1 MLKKNST
8 ISVNGEEETKKE
20 ISELTERIVK
30 VYKMIFDKKKREDE
44 IFEIRQ
50 KVYLKLN
57 QGRKVYSLLRMF
69 KWKVERLLRTYRA
82 ELSYDEDKKWR
93 DKVIITEKAVAR
105 IRNER
110 KAMIDAAKAQELL
123 IENLPDP
130 PEDDEFEETL
140 QKLKQLDE
148 ELMNGKNEVAVEK
161 EMKVKAMKVEIKML
175 ADNSSDVKVHS
186 KRNVVKRNGKDD
198 VFDVDELFGKKI
210 VLSNDLNTD
219 DYRNEVTDYKE
230 ETYENDSDEYKFKVN
245 GLDIQLEE
253 RELREAENKTRIKL
267 YDKIDPGTEPVVAKH
282 DGVMFMQVLSQ
293 TGKEDEVDKR
303 MNVTAIVALLQA
315 ILAVL
320 LVIGKTLQEQSQ
332 LAARLSQLSR
342 PSLLSQ
348 LQPEAS
354 LFPSSSCTCQAESRV
369 CCVVTTAFTAKVF
382 SMANKVSTSVMWL
395 REIWVAV
402 SVVKKRLTADI
413 ANTLYQVGCVVFDI
427 LVPEAAFE
435 RV

>member
-1 MLKKNST
+1 M
-8 ISVNGEEETKKE
+8 
-20 ISELTERIVK
+20 
-30 VYKMIFDKKKREDE
+30 
-44 IFEIRQ
+44 
-50 KVYLKLN
+50 
-57 QGRKVYSLLRMF
+57 
-69 KWKVERLLRTYRA
+69 
-82 ELSYDEDKKWR
+82 
-93 DKVIITEKAVAR
+93 
-105 IRNER
+105 
-110 KAMIDAAKAQELL
+110 L
-123 IENLPDP
+123 IEILPDP
-130 PEDDEFEETL
+130 PEDDESEETL
-140 QKLKQLDE
+140 RKLKKLDE
-148 ELMNGKNEVAVEK
+148 ELVNGKNKVAVEK
-161 EMKVKAMKVEIKML
+161 EMKVKATKVKIKML
-175 ADNSSDVKVHS
+175 ANNSCGVQVHS

-198 VFDVDELFGKKI
+198 VFDMDELVGKKI
-210 VLSNDLNTD
+210 VLPNDINAD
-219 DYRNEVTDYKE
+219 DYRNEVTEGKE
-230 ETYENDSDEYKFKVN
+230 KKNEPFDNRDEVN
-245 GLDIQLEE
+245 VDNKRLEE
-253 RELREAENKTRIKL
+253 RNLVNVENKTG
-267 YDKIDPGTEPVVAKH
+267 DKIVPETEPVDAKDMR
-282 DGVMFMQVLSQ
+282 DGAMYMQVPSQ

-395 REIWVAV
+395 REIWVAM

-435 RV
+435 RVK